1 MGLIRVPGK
10 KTVIAAVGVAA
21 ALGAAGT
28 AYAATG
34 SPSGGNTP
42 APAVTPGPAG
52 AAGKGR
58 AGGQAG
64 PAGRHHPRTLL
75 QRADHATIELK
86 VKGQWVTYT
95 LDRGKVTAV
104 SANSITLARPDGKTV
119 TEAITPSTRY
129 GGVAKGQVKTDHP
142 AAVVSDQGTALR
154 INQRP

>member
-1 MGLIRVPGK
+1 MGLFRVPGK
-10 KTVIAAVGVAA
+10 KSVIAAVGVAA

-34 SPSGGNTP
+34 SSSGGSTP
-42 APAVTPGPAG
+42 ASATPAVTPGRPGGRTG
-52 AAGKGR
+52 A
-58 AGGQAG
+58 
-64 PAGRHHPRTLL
+64 AGRHHPRNLL

-104 SANSITLARPDGKTV
+104 SSSSITLARPDGRSV
-119 TEAITPSTRY
+119 TETITPSTRY
-129 GGVAKGQVKTDHP
+129 GGVAEGQVKTDRP
-142 AAVVSDQGTALR
+142 AVVISDQGTALR